1 LEEFSMTQDAPFTAG
16 GNIALKAPRHRSA
29 ATEHFYRE
37 VLGLPLLGRTTPSA
51 AFPHG
56 SPAFDFGGARL
67 WVDEVA
73 TASRGDVW
81 LQVVV
86 ADLERA
92 MNRLAAAGVPV
103 RDELEPLGDFP
114 GHWIS
119 DPAGTVLLVAQ
130 EGADI
135 SLS

>member
-1 LEEFSMTQDAPFTAG
+1 MNETTPFGAG
-16 GNIALKAPRHRSA
+16 GNIALKVPRHQFT
-29 ATEHFYRE
+29 ATERFYRDI
-37 VLGLPLLGRTTPSA
+37 LGLPQLGRTAPSD
-51 AFPHG
+51 AFPQG
-56 SPAFDFGGARL
+56 SPAFDFGGQRL

-73 TASRGDVW
+73 GASRGDVW

-86 ADLERA
+86 GDLERA
-92 MNRLAAAGVPV
+92 MHRLARAGVPV

-130 EGADI
+130 EGAETP
-135 SLS
+135 LA

>member
-1 LEEFSMTQDAPFTAG
+1 MRDLAFAAG
-16 GNIALKAPRHRSA
+16 RNIALKVPRHRAA
-29 ATEHFYRE
+29 ATERFYRD
-37 VLGLPLLGRTTPSA
+37 VLGLPPAGRSEPSA

-56 SPAFDFGGARL
+56 SPAFDFGGTRL
-67 WVDEVA
+67 WVDDVA
-73 TASRGDVW
+73 SAARGDVW

-92 MNRLAAAGVPV
+92 MRHLEQAGVPV
-103 RDELEPLGDFP
+103 RDELEPLGGFP

-130 EGADI
+130 EGAEPPPA
-135 SLS
+135 